1 MAKKVWTDARTRQ
14 LIEMYESKQFSTR
27 EMAIRLG
34 VTQRT
39 IYNRLGPMN
48 LDTTSLPRRHR
59 APVKFEFSQAEK
71 AKILNLHAEG
81 KYFSEIAKAL
91 GRTIMPVR
99 RICAELGLQT
109 SNSKHVKTG
118 AQFGYLTVISPASAK
133 LNYQGHMESRCVVR
147 CHCGKEKIVSNFNL
161 RTGNT
166 RTCGCKIHLLN
177 PETPYIRIFH
187 SYMSS
192 AKSRRLE
199 MNLNITQIKHLVHM
213 RCFYCRAEVSN
224 YMKGRMLAYV
234 GIDRVDSAGHYSP
247 GNVLPAC
254 KTCNRAKSDA
264 SLSDFVAWLRRLGS
278 SLDESK
284 ILQGA
289 TELGHILEEIA

>member
-1 MAKKVWTDARTRQ
+1 MAKKVWTDAHTRQ

-27 EMAIRLG
+27 EMAATLG

-48 LDTTSLPRRHR
+48 LDTTSLPRRHH

-71 AKILNLHAEG
+71 TKILNLHAEG

-91 GRTIMPVR
+91 GRTIMPIR
-99 RICAELGLQT
+99 RICAELGLTT
-109 SNSKHVKTG
+109 SNFKSVKVG
-118 AQFGYLTVISPASAK
+118 DCFGYLRVVAHAPAQK
-133 LNYQGHMESRCVVR
+133 TYKGHYESKCIVE
-147 CHCGKEKIVSNFNL
+147 CHCGNQKEAFNSAL
-161 RTGNT
+161 RSGNT
-166 RTCGCKIHLLN
+166 RTCGCKSHLLN

-187 SYMSS
+187 SYMNS
-192 AKSRRLE
+192 AKSRKLE
-199 MNLNITQIKHLVHM
+199 MNLNIAQIRYLVHM
-213 RCFYCRAEVSN
+213 RCFYCQTEVSN

-234 GIDRVDSAGHYSP
+234 GIDRVDSSGHYSP

-254 KTCNRAKSDA
+254 KTCNRAKSDT

-278 SLDESK
+278 RLDESK

-289 TELGHILEEIA
+289 TELGHILEELT

>member
-1 MAKKVWTDARTRQ
+1 
-14 LIEMYESKQFSTR
+14 MYESKQFSTR
-27 EMAIRLG
+27 EMAATLG

-48 LDTTSLPRRHR
+48 LDTTSLPRRHH

-71 AKILNLHAEG
+71 TKMLNLHAEG

-109 SNSKHVKTG
+109 SNSRRIPVGKK
-118 AQFGYLTVISPASAK
+118 FGYLIVISEAAPK
-133 LNYQGHMESRCVVR
+133 LNYQGHMESRSRVR
-147 CHCGKEKIVSNFNL
+147 CHCGEEKIVSNFNL
-161 RTGNT
+161 LDGNT
-166 RTCGCKIHLLN
+166 RTCGCKLHLVN
-177 PETPYIRIFH
+177 PDTPYIRIFH
-187 SYMSS
+187 SYLAG
-192 AKSRRLE
+192 AKRRKFE
-199 MNLNITQIKHLVHM
+199 MKLSIAQFRHLVHM
-213 RCFYCRAEVSN
+213 RCFYCDAEFSN
-224 YMKGRMLAYV
+224 YQKGRKHGRSDNKIGLAYL
-234 GIDRVDSAGHYSP
+234 GIDRVDSAKHYYP

-254 KTCNRAKSDA
+254 KMCNLAKSNA

-278 SLDESK
+278 DLDEQK

-289 TELGHILEEIA
+289 AKLGLVLQQIR